1 MVVLK
6 SKNMFSITREDED
19 VVGSVPVEQQVSNIE
34 GSEVLDN
41 TELVTAENEVNQDLE
56 KLDAVVDTGQ
66 EIVDLKEKNEE
77 KLQTSPQEIT
87 QADVIATEKDMSYLI
102 GKLHGLGMNIQP
114 NKFVNVGLE
123 AANAAP
129 IQAFEIQQEG
139 IGQTIKDFFVK
150 IWEWIKKV
158 FTNIKNFFKKLFG
171 NSEKKEEKI
180 TETVKASGGDSK
192 TVANNVAD
200 KIEVIENTPNASADE
215 VSKKFQALKSQAA
228 AAKVKITEAKV
239 EQMKGTIKQL
249 EQNKTLLI
257 LAVAYNG
264 RPDFVDFHKS
274 YEDIMNIYLYSMES
288 LKSTEEIP
296 KPKIISKFYNNLA
309 KKANIDPIEDL
320 IYDLQLSNGKLLV
333 KYRSNASSETSE
345 QKTAE
350 IDYSNV
356 DLKISGFARMEL
368 NNILEGAKK
377 REITKELARLQNL
390 LESMEKDI
398 KDKTKEC
405 QAQIEQ
411 KSEEEKARTYE
422 ILNNGVKLIQLN
434 IMAISLGQRLL
445 VDLLTV
451 TDKLLDTF
459 KV

>member
-6 SKNMFSITREDED
+6 SKNMFRISKEDED

-274 YEDIMNIYLYSMES
+274 YEDILNIYLYSMES

-309 KKANIDPIEDL
+309 KKANIDPMKDL

-356 DLKISGFARMEL
+356 DLKISGFARMAL

>member
-6 SKNMFSITREDED
+6 SKNMFRISKEDED

-274 YEDIMNIYLYSMES
+274 YEDILNIYLYSMDS

-309 KKANIDPIEDL
+309 KKANIDPRKDL

-356 DLKISGFARMEL
+356 DLKISGFARMAL
-368 NNILEGAKK
+368 YNILEEAKK

-422 ILNNGVKLIQLN
+422 ILNNGVKIIQLN

>member
-6 SKNMFSITREDED
+6 SKNMFRISKEDED

-368 NNILEGAKK
+368 DNILEGAKK

>member
-6 SKNMFSITREDED
+6 SKNMFRISKEDED

-274 YEDIMNIYLYSMES
+274 YEDILNIYLYSMES

-296 KPKIISKFYNNLA
+296 KPKITSKFYNNLA
-309 KKANIDPIEDL
+309 KKANIDPMKDL

-356 DLKISGFARMEL
+356 DLKISGFARMAL
-368 NNILEGAKK
+368 NNILEGAKT

-422 ILNNGVKLIQLN
+422 ILNNGVKIIQLN

>member
-6 SKNMFSITREDED
+6 SKNMFRISKEDED

-274 YEDIMNIYLYSMES
+274 YEDILNIYLYSMES

-309 KKANIDPIEDL
+309 KKANIDPMEDL

-356 DLKISGFARMEL
+356 DLKISGFARMAL
-368 NNILEGAKK
+368 YSILEEAKK

-422 ILNNGVKLIQLN
+422 ILNNGVKIIQLN

>member
-264 RPDFVDFHKS
+264 RPDFEDFHKS

-356 DLKISGFARMEL
+356 DLKISGFARMAL

>member
-6 SKNMFSITREDED
+6 SKNMFRISKEDED

-309 KKANIDPIEDL
+309 KKANIDPMKDL

-356 DLKISGFARMEL
+356 DLKISGFARMAL

>member
-356 DLKISGFARMEL
+356 DLKISGFARMAL

-434 IMAISLGQRLL
+434 IMVISLGQRLL

>member
-356 DLKISGFARMEL
+356 DLKISGFARMAL

-422 ILNNGVKLIQLN
+422 ILNNGVKIIQLN

>member
-6 SKNMFSITREDED
+6 SKNMFRISKEDED

-257 LAVAYNG
+257 LAVAYDG

-296 KPKIISKFYNNLA
+296 KPKITSKFYNNLA
-309 KKANIDPIEDL
+309 KKVNIDPMEDL

-356 DLKISGFARMEL
+356 DLKISGFARITL

-434 IMAISLGQRLL
+434 IIAISLGQRLL

>member
-6 SKNMFSITREDED
+6 SKNMFRISKEDED

-368 NNILEGAKK
+368 DNILEVAKK

-434 IMAISLGQRLL
+434 IMVISLGQRLL

>member
-6 SKNMFSITREDED
+6 SKNMFRISKEDED

-215 VSKKFQALKSQAA
+215 VSKKFQALKLQAA

-356 DLKISGFARMEL
+356 DLKISGFARMAL

>member
-6 SKNMFSITREDED
+6 SKNMFRISKEDED

-257 LAVAYNG
+257 LAVAYDG

-309 KKANIDPIEDL
+309 KKANIDPMEDL

-356 DLKISGFARMEL
+356 DLKISGFARMAL

>member
-102 GKLHGLGMNIQP
+102 GKLHGLGMNLQP

>member
-356 DLKISGFARMEL
+356 DLKISGFARMAL

>member
-6 SKNMFSITREDED
+6 SKNMFRISKEDED

-180 TETVKASGGDSK
+180 TETVKASGEDSK

-274 YEDIMNIYLYSMES
+274 YEDILNIYLYSMES

-309 KKANIDPIEDL
+309 KKANIDPMEDL

-356 DLKISGFARMEL
+356 DLKISGFARMAL
-368 NNILEGAKK
+368 YSILEEAKK

>member
-6 SKNMFSITREDED
+6 SKNMFRISKEDED

-356 DLKISGFARMEL
+356 DLKISGFARMAL

>member
-6 SKNMFSITREDED
+6 SKNMFRISKEDED

-309 KKANIDPIEDL
+309 KKANIDPMEDL

-333 KYRSNASSETSE
+333 KYLSNASSETSE

-356 DLKISGFARMEL
+356 DLKISGFARMAL

>member
-6 SKNMFSITREDED
+6 SKNMFRISKEDED

-257 LAVAYNG
+257 LAVAYDG

-356 DLKISGFARMEL
+356 DLKISGFARMAL

-434 IMAISLGQRLL
+434 IMTISLGQRLL

>member
-6 SKNMFSITREDED
+6 SKNMFRISKEDED

-274 YEDIMNIYLYSMES
+274 YEDILNIYLYSMES

-309 KKANIDPIEDL
+309 KKANIDPMKDL

-356 DLKISGFARMEL
+356 DLKISGFARMAL
-368 NNILEGAKK
+368 YNILEEAKK

>member
-66 EIVDLKEKNEE
+66 EIVELKEKNEE

-102 GKLHGLGMNIQP
+102 GKLHGLGMNLQP

-356 DLKISGFARMEL
+356 NLKISGFARMEL

>member
-180 TETVKASGGDSK
+180 TETVKASGEDSK

-309 KKANIDPIEDL
+309 KKANIDPMEDL

-356 DLKISGFARMEL
+356 DLKISGFARMAL

>member
-309 KKANIDPIEDL
+309 KKANIDPMEDL

-356 DLKISGFARMEL
+356 DLKISGFARMAL

-422 ILNNGVKLIQLN
+422 ILNNGVKIIQLN

>member
-6 SKNMFSITREDED
+6 SKNMFRISKEDED

-356 DLKISGFARMEL
+356 DLKISGFARMAL

-434 IMAISLGQRLL
+434 IMTISLGQRLL

>member
-309 KKANIDPIEDL
+309 KKANIDPMKDL

-356 DLKISGFARMEL
+356 DLKISGFARMAL